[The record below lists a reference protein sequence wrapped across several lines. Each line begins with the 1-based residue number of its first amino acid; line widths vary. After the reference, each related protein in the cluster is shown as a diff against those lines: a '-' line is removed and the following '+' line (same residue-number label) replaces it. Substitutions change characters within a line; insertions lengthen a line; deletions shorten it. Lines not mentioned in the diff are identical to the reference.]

1 MRSVYK
7 LKNRIREL
15 RAKKNISQVQLSVA
29 TGVTADAIGKY
40 ERGDRE
46 PKLETWLKLAKYFG
60 VQVSYLQGIEDKYT
74 GVMADSERQVR
85 RNKIKENM
93 AKTLRRAWAEDEP
106 WEEVYADFK
115 RQWNLLELEFQKITQ
130 DMER

>member
-1 MRSVYK
+1 MG
-7 LKNRIREL
+7 NRIREFRKQKGKTL
-15 RAKKNISQVQLSVA
+15 DQMQDE
-29 TGVTADAIGKY
+29 TGIKRGTLNNYENGKT
-40 ERGDRE
+40 E
-46 PKLETWLKLAKYFG
+46 PKLETWQKLADYFG
-60 VQVSYLQGIEDKYT
+60 VSVGYLQGIEDKYT

-93 AKTLRRAWAEDEP
+93 AKVLRKAWTEDEP

>member
-1 MRSVYK
+1 MV
-7 LKNRIREL
+7 NRIIEL
-15 RAKKNISQVQLSVA
+15 RAEKNISQVQLASEIGM
-29 TGVTADAIGKY
+29 TGQALSYY
-40 ERGDRE
+40 ERGKRE
-46 PKLETWLKLAKYFG
+46 PKLETWQKLADYFG
-60 VQVSYLQGIEDKYT
+60 VSVGYLQGIKDKYT

>member
-1 MRSVYK
+1 M
-7 LKNRIREL
+7 KNRIREL
-15 RAKKNISQVQLSVA
+15 RAKKNISQAQLA
-29 TGVTADAIGKY
+29 HEIGMTKQALSYY
-40 ERGDRE
+40 ERGKRE
-46 PKLETWLKLAKYFG
+46 PKLATWVKLANYFS
-60 VQVSYLQGIEDKYT
+60 VSVGYLQGIEDKYT

>member
-1 MRSVYK
+1 MR
-7 LKNRIREL
+7 NRIKEL
-15 RAKKNISQVQLSVA
+15 RKQKGKTLDQMQDE
-29 TGVTADAIGKY
+29 TGIKRGTLNNYENGKT
-40 ERGDRE
+40 E
-46 PKLETWLKLAKYFG
+46 PKLENWLKLADYFG
-60 VQVSYLQGIEDKYT
+60 VSVGYLQGIEDKYT

>member
-1 MRSVYK
+1 MGNK
-7 LKNRIREL
+7 IREL
-15 RAKKNISQVQLSVA
+15 RAERGLTLANLANNTGLAVSTISQYE
-29 TGVTADAIGKY
+29 TGK
-40 ERGDRE
+40 RE
-46 PKLETWLKLAKYFG
+46 PKLATWIKLADYFG
-60 VQVSYLQGIEDKYT
+60 VSVGYLQGIEDKYT

-93 AKTLRRAWAEDEP
+93 AKVLRKAWTEDEP

>member
-1 MRSVYK
+1 M
-7 LKNRIREL
+7 KNRIREL
-15 RAKKNISQVQLSVA
+15 RTERDLSLMQLEQDVGISYFTLRR
-29 TGVTADAIGKY
+29 Y
-40 ERGDRE
+40 ELGDTE
-46 PKLETWLKLAKYFG
+46 PKLETWLKLADYFG
-60 VQVSYLQGIEDKYT
+60 VSVGYLQGIEDKYT
-74 GVMADSERQVR
+74 GVMTDSERQAR
-85 RNKIKENM
+85 RDKIKENT

>member
-1 MRSVYK
+1 MG
-7 LKNRIREL
+7 NRIREFRKQKGKTL
-15 RAKKNISQVQLSVA
+15 DQIQDE
-29 TGVTADAIGKY
+29 TGIKRGTLNNYENGKT
-40 ERGDRE
+40 E
-46 PKLETWLKLAKYFG
+46 PKLETWKKLADYFG
-60 VQVSYLQGIEDKYT
+60 VSVGYLQGIEDKYT

-85 RNKIKENM
+85 RDKIKENM
-93 AKTLRRAWAEDEP
+93 AKVLRKAWTEDEP

>member
-1 MRSVYK
+1 MHK
-7 LKNRIREL
+7 LGNKIREL
-15 RAKKNISQVQLSVA
+15 RAERGLTLANLANNTGLAVSTISQYE
-29 TGVTADAIGKY
+29 TGK
-40 ERGDRE
+40 RE
-46 PKLETWLKLAKYFG
+46 PKLATWIKLADYFG
-60 VQVSYLQGIEDKYT
+60 VSVGYLQGIEDKYT

-93 AKTLRRAWAEDEP
+93 AKVLRKAWTEDEP

>member
-1 MRSVYK
+1 MV
-7 LKNRIREL
+7 NRIREL
-15 RAKKNISQVQLSVA
+15 RAEKNITQAQLA
-29 TGVTADAIGKY
+29 YEIGMTGQAVYYYELGK
-40 ERGDRE
+40 RE
-46 PKLETWLKLAKYFG
+46 PKLSTWIKLADYFG
-60 VQVSYLQGIEDKYT
+60 VSVGYLQGIEDKYT
-74 GVMADSERQVR
+74 GVMTDSERQVR
-85 RNKIKENM
+85 RNKIKESM

>member
-1 MRSVYK
+1 MRSVHK
-7 LKNRIREL
+7 LGNRIREL
-15 RAKKNISQVQLSVA
+15 RAEKNISQVQLSVA
-29 TGVTADAIGKY
+29 IGVTADAIGKY

-46 PKLETWLKLAKYFG
+46 PKLERWQKLADYFG
-60 VQVSYLQGIEDKYT
+60 VSVGYLQGIEDKYT

-85 RNKIKENM
+85 REKIKENM
-93 AKTLRRAWAEDEP
+93 AKVLRKAWTEDEP

>member
-1 MRSVYK
+1 MQD
-7 LKNRIREL
+7 E
-15 RAKKNISQVQLSVA
+15 
-29 TGVTADAIGKY
+29 TGIKRGTLNNYENGKT
-40 ERGDRE
+40 E
-46 PKLETWLKLAKYFG
+46 PKLKIWQKLADYFG
-60 VQVSYLQGIEDKYT
+60 VSVSYLQGIEDKYT
-74 GVMADSERQVR
+74 GVMADSERQAR
-85 RNKIKENM
+85 RDKIKENM

>member
-1 MRSVYK
+1 MNK
-7 LKNRIREL
+7 LGNRIREFRKQKGKTL
-15 RAKKNISQVQLSVA
+15 DQIQDE
-29 TGVTADAIGKY
+29 TGIKRGTLNNYENGKT
-40 ERGDRE
+40 E
-46 PKLETWLKLAKYFG
+46 PKLETWKKLADYFG
-60 VQVSYLQGIEDKYT
+60 VSVGYLQGIEDKYT

-85 RNKIKENM
+85 RDKIKENM
-93 AKTLRRAWAEDEP
+93 AKVLRKAWTEDEP

>member
-1 MRSVYK
+1 MA
-7 LKNRIREL
+7 NRIREL
-15 RAKKNISQVQLSVA
+15 RAEKNISQAQLAVVI
-29 TGVTADAIGKY
+29 GVTANAIGKY

-46 PKLETWLKLAKYFG
+46 TKLERWQKLADYFG
-60 VQVSYLQGIEDKYT
+60 VSVGYLQGIEDKYT

-85 RNKIKENM
+85 REKIKENM
-93 AKTLRRAWAEDEP
+93 AKVLRKAWTEDEP

>member
-1 MRSVYK
+1 MR
-7 LKNRIREL
+7 NRIREL
-15 RAKKNISQVQLSVA
+15 RAEKNITQAQLA
-29 TGVTADAIGKY
+29 YEIGVTRQAISLFGKD
-40 ERGDRE
+40 DRE
-46 PKLETWLKLAKYFG
+46 PRLETWLKLADYFG
-60 VQVSYLQGIEDKYT
+60 VSVGYLQGIEDKYT
-74 GVMADSERQVR
+74 GVMADSERQAR
-85 RNKIKENM
+85 RDKIKENM

>member
-1 MRSVYK
+1 MG
-7 LKNRIREL
+7 NRIKEVRL
-15 RAKKNISQVQLSVA
+15 SQKKTIEQVANALNVAPITISR
-29 TGVTADAIGKY
+29 Y

-60 VQVSYLQGIEDKYT
+60 VPVSYLQGIEDEYT

>member
-1 MRSVYK
+1 M
-7 LKNRIREL
+7 KNRIREL
-15 RAKKNISQVQLSVA
+15 RKQKGKSLDQMQDE
-29 TGVTADAIGKY
+29 TGIKRGTLNNYENGKT
-40 ERGDRE
+40 E
-46 PKLETWLKLAKYFG
+46 PKLKIWQKLADYFG
-60 VQVSYLQGIEDKYT
+60 VSVSYLQGIEDKYT
-74 GVMADSERQVR
+74 GVMADSERQAR
-85 RNKIKENM
+85 RDKIKENM

>member
-1 MRSVYK
+1 MG
-7 LKNRIREL
+7 NRIREFRKQKGKTL
-15 RAKKNISQVQLSVA
+15 DQIQDE
-29 TGVTADAIGKY
+29 TGIKRGTLNNYENGKT
-40 ERGDRE
+40 E
-46 PKLETWLKLAKYFG
+46 PKLETWKKLADYFG
-60 VQVSYLQGIEDKYT
+60 VSVGYLQGIEDKYT

-85 RNKIKENM
+85 REKIKENM
-93 AKTLRRAWAEDEP
+93 AKVLRKAWTEDEP

>member
-1 MRSVYK
+1 MG
-7 LKNRIREL
+7 NRIREL
-15 RAKKNISQVQLSVA
+15 RAEKNISQVQLSVA
-29 TGVTADAIGKY
+29 IGVTADAIGKY

-46 PKLETWLKLAKYFG
+46 PKLERWQKLADYFG
-60 VQVSYLQGIEDKYT
+60 VSVGYLQGIEDKYT

-85 RNKIKENM
+85 REKIKENM
-93 AKTLRRAWAEDEP
+93 AKVLRKAWTEDEP

>member
-15 RAKKNISQVQLSVA
+15 RAEKNISQAQLA
-29 TGVTADAIGKY
+29 HEIGVTRQAISLFEKD
-40 ERGDRE
+40 DRV
-46 PKLETWLKLAKYFG
+46 PRLETFIKLADYFG
-60 VQVSYLQGIEDKYT
+60 VSVGYLQGIEDKYT

>member
-1 MRSVYK
+1 MRSVHK
-7 LKNRIREL
+7 LVNRIIEL
-15 RAKKNISQVQLSVA
+15 RAEKNISQVQLASEIGM
-29 TGVTADAIGKY
+29 TGQALSYY
-40 ERGDRE
+40 ERGKRE
-46 PKLETWLKLAKYFG
+46 PKLETWQKLADYFG
-60 VQVSYLQGIEDKYT
+60 VSVGYLQGIKDKYT

>member
-1 MRSVYK
+1 MG
-7 LKNRIREL
+7 NRIREL
-15 RAKKNISQVQLSVA
+15 RAEKNISQVQLSVA
-29 TGVTADAIGKY
+29 IGVTADAIGKY

-60 VQVSYLQGIEDKYT
+60 VPVSYLQGIEDEYT

>member
-1 MRSVYK
+1 MR
-7 LKNRIREL
+7 NRIREL
-15 RAKKNISQVQLSVA
+15 RAEKNISQVQLSVA
-29 TGVTADAIGKY
+29 IGVTADAIGKY

-60 VQVSYLQGIEDKYT
+60 VPVSYLQGIEDEYT

>member
-1 MRSVYK
+1 MGNK
-7 LKNRIREL
+7 IREL
-15 RAKKNISQVQLSVA
+15 RAERGLTLANLANNTGLAVSTISQYE
-29 TGVTADAIGKY
+29 TGK
-40 ERGDRE
+40 RN
-46 PKLETWLKLAKYFG
+46 PKLETWIKLADYFG
-60 VQVSYLQGIEDKYT
+60 VSAGYLQGIEDKYT

-93 AKTLRRAWAEDEP
+93 AKVLRKAWTEDEP

>member
-1 MRSVYK
+1 MG
-7 LKNRIREL
+7 NRIKEFRKQKGKTLDQIQDE
-15 RAKKNISQVQLSVA
+15 
-29 TGVTADAIGKY
+29 TGIKRGTLNNYENGKT
-40 ERGDRE
+40 E
-46 PKLETWLKLAKYFG
+46 PKLETWQKLANYFG
-60 VQVSYLQGIEDKYT
+60 VSVGYLQGIEDKYT

-85 RNKIKENM
+85 REKIKENM
-93 AKTLRRAWAEDEP
+93 AKVLRKAWTEDEP

>member
-1 MRSVYK
+1 MHK
-7 LKNRIREL
+7 LANRIREL
-15 RAKKNISQVQLSVA
+15 RAEKNISQAQLAVVI
-29 TGVTADAIGKY
+29 GVTANAIGKY

-46 PKLETWLKLAKYFG
+46 PKLERWQKLADYFG
-60 VQVSYLQGIEDKYT
+60 VSIGYLQGIEDKYT

-85 RNKIKENM
+85 REKIKENM
-93 AKTLRRAWAEDEP
+93 AKVLRKAWTEDEP

>member
-1 MRSVYK
+1 MHK
-7 LKNRIREL
+7 LGNRIKEVRL
-15 RAKKNISQVQLSVA
+15 SQKKTIEQVANALNVAPITISR
-29 TGVTADAIGKY
+29 Y

-60 VQVSYLQGIEDKYT
+60 VPVSYLQGIEDEYT

>member
-1 MRSVYK
+1 MHK
-7 LKNRIREL
+7 LGNKIREL
-15 RAKKNISQVQLSVA
+15 RAERGLTLANLANNTGLAVSTISQYE
-29 TGVTADAIGKY
+29 TGK
-40 ERGDRE
+40 RN
-46 PKLETWLKLAKYFG
+46 PKLETWIKLADYFG
-60 VQVSYLQGIEDKYT
+60 VSVGYLQGIEDKYT

-93 AKTLRRAWAEDEP
+93 AKVLRKAWTEDEP

>member
-1 MRSVYK
+1 ME
-7 LKNRIREL
+7 NRIREL
-15 RAKKNISQVQLSVA
+15 RTERDLSLMQLEQDVGISYFTLRR
-29 TGVTADAIGKY
+29 Y
-40 ERGDRE
+40 ELGDTE
-46 PKLETWLKLAKYFG
+46 PKLETWLKLADYFG
-60 VQVSYLQGIEDKYT
+60 VSVGYLQGIEDKYT
-74 GVMADSERQVR
+74 GVMADSERQAR
-85 RNKIKENM
+85 RDKIKENM

>member
-1 MRSVYK
+1 M
-7 LKNRIREL
+7 KNRIREL
-15 RAKKNISQVQLSVA
+15 RAEKNISQAQLA
-29 TGVTADAIGKY
+29 HEIGVTRQAISLFEKD
-40 ERGDRE
+40 DRV
-46 PKLETWLKLAKYFG
+46 PRLETFIKLADYFG
-60 VQVSYLQGIEDKYT
+60 VSVGYLQGIEDKYT

>member
-15 RAKKNISQVQLSVA
+15 RAKKNISQAQLA
-29 TGVTADAIGKY
+29 HEIGMTKQALSYY
-40 ERGDRE
+40 ERGKRE
-46 PKLETWLKLAKYFG
+46 PKLATWVKLANYFS
-60 VQVSYLQGIEDKYT
+60 VSVGYLQGIEDKYT